1 MDIKGLSNE
10 QVNRRKEQGL
20 VNYDTT
26 IKTKSV
32 NLIILLNIF
41 TLFNILNFGLA
52 ILVLIYGEF
61 KNLLFIG
68 VVICN
73 TLISIIQEIRTKKA
87 IDKLSIISC
96 IKVKALRENKI
107 EKIDINEIVMDDVL
121 LLEIGNQVVTDV
133 KILDGEVEVNE
144 AYITGESESILKKK
158 GDTILSG
165 SFILSGKS
173 YCKVI
178 HIGESNYTNKISKEA
193 RYIKSI
199 NSEILNSLNKIIKI
213 VSIIIV
219 PLGIIMFL
227 KQMSLV
233 NINSAV
239 INTVAAMIGMIPEGL
254 VLLTSTTLAVS
265 ALKLTS
271 ENVLVQNLYS
281 IETLARIDTLCL
293 DKTGTLTTGEL
304 EIVDVINIEHVDY
317 EEILSNY
324 SNSVSTSNITMDAFK
339 KKYKRDNNYIKIDEI
354 PFSSQRKYS
363 ALTFKDKGT
372 YIIGAPEILL
382 NKEYLKKYDYIFDE
396 NRILVL
402 CHSTSPIKNGELPKE
417 YTVLSFISLKDK
429 LRKNV
434 SKIIKFFYKQGV
446 DIKIISGDSIKTIE
460 GITKQIGIKG
470 NSINVR
476 ENKKFLKEVENYSV
490 FSRVDPIEKQE
501 IIKELRKNHTVA
513 YIGDGVNDVL
523 ALKEA
528 DSSIALKNGS
538 EATRS
543 VSEIVILDSDFGH
556 LVNVIEEG
564 RRTINNI
571 TRSASLFLA
580 KTMYSS
586 MLLIMFLF
594 LSYSFPFIPI
604 HITLISVFAI
614 GVPAFVL
621 TFEPNNERV
630 KGNFIKNV
638 LKKSFPTSLTIIFD
652 IILISILTSIKNYS
666 DMTLST
672 LAVILTTFTSFILLF
687 KICRPLNKFRI
698 ILISSMISLFL
709 IGLIFFKGLFV
720 IADINLEL
728 FMVILILMFIT
739 VFIYNAF
746 TKVFDYIL
754 LKHSLE
760 K

>member
-1 MDIKGLSNE
+1 MNINGLTTK
-10 QVNRRKEQGL
+10 QVEERKQKGL

-26 IKTKSV
+26 IKTKSI

-41 TLFNILNFGLA
+41 TLFNILNFALA
-52 ILVLIYGEF
+52 ILVFIYGNF

-96 IKVKALRENKI
+96 IKVNALRDNEI
-107 EKIDINEIVMDDVL
+107 EQIDINEIVMDDIL

-133 KILDGEVEVNE
+133 KILEGEVEVNE
-144 AYITGESESILKKK
+144 AYITGESESILKKA

-165 SFILSGKS
+165 SFILSGKCYS
-173 YCKVI
+173 KVI
-178 HIGESNYTNKISKEA
+178 HVGESNYTNKISKEA
-193 RYIKSI
+193 KYIKSI

-213 VSIIIV
+213 ISIIIV
-219 PLGIIMFL
+219 PLGIIMFF
-227 KQMSLV
+227 KQLSIV
-233 NINSAV
+233 NINGAV
-239 INTVAAMIGMIPEGL
+239 MNTVASMIGMIPEGL

-281 IETLARIDTLCL
+281 IETLARVDTLCL

-304 EIVDVINIEHVDY
+304 EVVDVINIEHVDF

-324 SNSVSTSNITMDAFK
+324 SNSISTSNITMEAFK
-339 KKYKRDNNYIKIDEI
+339 KKFKRDVTFEKMGEI
-354 PFSSQRKYS
+354 PFSSERKYS
-363 ALTFKDKGT
+363 AITFKDKGT

-382 NKEYLKKYDYIFDE
+382 NKEILKKYDYIFDE

-402 CHSTSPIKNGELPKE
+402 CHSKDSIKNNSLPKN
-417 YTVLSFISLKDK
+417 YDVLSFISLKDK

-434 SKIIKFFYKQGV
+434 SKIIKYFYKQGV

-460 GITKQIGIKG
+460 GITKHIGIKG
-470 NSINVR
+470 NSINVKD
-476 ENKKFLKEVENYSV
+476 NKKFLKEVENYSV
-490 FSRVDPIEKQE
+490 FSRVDPIEKQK
-501 IIKELRKNHTVA
+501 IIKKLKENHTVA

-614 GVPAFVL
+614 GLPAFIL
-621 TFEPNNERV
+621 TFEPNTDRV
-630 KGNFIKNV
+630 QGNFIKNI
-638 LKKSFPTSLTIIFD
+638 LKKSFPTSITIIFN
-652 IILISILTSIKNYS
+652 IIIISILTSIRNYD
-666 DMTLST
+666 DMTMST
-672 LAVILTTFTSFILLF
+672 LAVILTTFTSFVLLF

-698 ILISSMISLFL
+698 IIITSMISLFL
-709 IGLIFFKGLFV
+709 IGFIFFKGLFV
-720 IADINLEL
+720 LADINLEL
-728 FMVILILMFIT
+728 FITILILSFIS
-739 VFIYNAF
+739 FILYNLF
-746 TKVFDYIL
+746 TKLFEL
-754 LKHSLE
+754 FLQKHSLE

>member
-1 MDIKGLSNE
+1 MNIKGLTNE
-10 QVNRRKEQGL
+10 EVNKRKEKGL

-26 IKTKSV
+26 IKTKSI

-52 ILVLIYGEF
+52 ILVLIYGNF

-96 IKVKALRENKI
+96 IKVDAVRDFKQQ
-107 EKIDINEIVMDDVL
+107 KIDINEIVMDDVL
-121 LLEIGNQVVTDV
+121 LLQIGNQVVTDV
-133 KILDGEVEVNE
+133 VILDGEVEVNE
-144 AYITGESESILKKK
+144 AYITGESESVLKKK

-178 HIGESNYTNKISKEA
+178 HVGEDNYTNKISKEA
-193 RYIKSI
+193 KYIKSI

-227 KQMSLV
+227 KQLSIV
-233 NINSAV
+233 NINGAV
-239 INTVAAMIGMIPEGL
+239 MNTVASMIGMIPEGL

-281 IETLARIDTLCL
+281 IETLARVDTLCL

-304 EIVDVINIEHVDY
+304 EIVDVINVEHVDY

-339 KKYKRDNNYIKIDEI
+339 KKYKRNNNYKKINEI

-363 ALTFKDKGT
+363 AITFENKGT
-372 YIIGAPEILL
+372 YIIGAPEVLL
-382 NKEYLKKYDYIFDE
+382 DKALLKKYDYIFDE

-402 CHSTSPIKNGELPKE
+402 CHSTESIINNELPKN
-417 YTVLSFISLKDK
+417 YNVLSFISLKDK

-476 ENKKFLKEVENYSV
+476 ENKNFLNEVENYSV

-501 IIKELRKNHTVA
+501 IIKKLKENHTVA

-586 MLLIMFLF
+586 MLLVMFLF

-614 GVPAFVL
+614 GLPAFIL
-621 TFEPNNERV
+621 TFEPNTERV
-630 KGNFIKNV
+630 QGNFIKNI
-638 LKKSFPTSLTIIFD
+638 LKKAFPTSITIIFN

-666 DMTLST
+666 NMTMST
-672 LAVILTTFTSFILLF
+672 LAVILTSFTSFVLLF

-698 ILISSMISLFL
+698 IIITSMVSLFL
-709 IGLIFFKGLFV
+709 IGFIFFKDLFV

-728 FMVILILMFIT
+728 FIIILILMFLS
-739 VFIYNAF
+739 VCMYNLF
-746 TKVFDYIL
+746 TKAFDYIL

>member
-1 MDIKGLSNE
+1 
-10 QVNRRKEQGL
+10 
-20 VNYDTT
+20 
-26 IKTKSV
+26 
-32 NLIILLNIF
+32 
-41 TLFNILNFGLA
+41 
-52 ILVLIYGEF
+52 
-61 KNLLFIG
+61 
-68 VVICN
+68 
-73 TLISIIQEIRTKKA
+73 
-87 IDKLSIISC
+87 
-96 IKVKALRENKI
+96 
-107 EKIDINEIVMDDVL
+107 
-121 LLEIGNQVVTDV
+121 
-133 KILDGEVEVNE
+133 
-144 AYITGESESILKKK
+144 
-158 GDTILSG
+158 
-165 SFILSGKS
+165 
-173 YCKVI
+173 
-178 HIGESNYTNKISKEA
+178 
-193 RYIKSI
+193 
-199 NSEILNSLNKIIKI
+199 
-213 VSIIIV
+213 
-219 PLGIIMFL
+219 
-227 KQMSLV
+227 
-233 NINSAV
+233 
-239 INTVAAMIGMIPEGL
+239 MIGMIPEGL

-265 ALKLTS
+265 ALKLTK

-304 EIVDVINIEHVDY
+304 EIVDVLNIEHVDF
-317 EEILSNY
+317 EEVLSNY

-339 KKYKRDNNYIKIDEI
+339 KKYKRELTYKKIDEI
-354 PFSSQRKYS
+354 PFSSKRKFS
-363 ALTFKDKGT
+363 AITFDKEGT
-372 YIIGAPEILL
+372 YIIGAPEVLL
-382 NKEYLKKYDYIFDE
+382 DKETLKKYDYIFDE

-402 CHSTSPIKNGELPKE
+402 CHSKNPINNGNLPNDYKLL
-417 YTVLSFISLKDK
+417 TFIFLKDK

-434 SKIIKFFYKQGV
+434 AKIIKFFYKQGV

-476 ENKKFLKEVENYSV
+476 ENKNFLNEVENYTV

-501 IIKELRKNHTVA
+501 IIKKLREKHTVA

-571 TRSASLFLA
+571 TRSATLFLA

-586 MLLIMFLF
+586 LLLIMFLF

-630 KGNFIKNV
+630 SGNFIKNV
-638 LKKSFPTSLTIIFD
+638 LKRAFPTSLTIIFD
-652 IILISILTSIKNYS
+652 IILISILTSINNFS

-672 LAVILTTFTSFILLF
+672 LAVILTTYTSFILLF

-698 ILISSMISLFL
+698 ILITSMVSLFL
-709 IGLIFFKGLFV
+709 IGIIFFKGLFV
-720 IADINLEL
+720 ISDINFSL
-728 FMVILILMFIT
+728 FIIILVLMFIST
-739 VFIYNAF
+739 CMYALF
-746 TKVFDYIL
+746 TKAFDYIL